1 MIDVGNLVIDLGAI
15 NWLAVVAA
23 TIFAMAFR
31 DALLHAVRRGKR
43 VDGPDRHDSGG
54 DGRAR

>member
-15 NWLAVVAA
+15 NWLCGRRRDHLCDGV
-23 TIFAMAFR
+23 R